1 MTPDPM
7 PARVRMLLTICAVCI
22 EDPDQRDAGKWC
34 SEAGEDDPGMED
46 IPAIWCRAVA
56 VLRLPADVRR
66 AAEWN

>member
-7 PARVRMLLTICAVCI
+7 PARVRMLLTIMAVCL
-22 EDPDQRDAGKWC
+22 EDRSQHDLAEWC
-34 SEAGEDDPGMED
+34 SLAGEDDPGMED

>member
-7 PARVRMLLTICAVCI
+7 HARLRMLLTVCAVCL
-22 EDPDQRDAGKWC
+22 EDRGQHDLTEWC
-34 SEAGEDDPGMED
+34 SLAGEDDPGMED

-56 VLRLPADVRR
+56 VLRHPADVRR